1 MCIRDRSGVD
11 SKTAY
16 CNLLLP
22 STEWHGSRTPS
33 RWCTKWID
41 LYELEYSEPCL
52 EQPEERLNDTYR
64 ECNTWRYYPEYP
76 DLWNHTNCPDP
87 CLTYKCPKFAKCV
100 TRNSKKEYKVM

>member
-1 MCIRDRSGVD
+1 M
-11 SKTAY
+11 
-16 CNLLLP
+16 
-22 STEWHGSRTPS
+22 WHGSRTPS

-100 TRNSKKEYKVM
+100 TRNSKKEYKVMSADNNDSKNDGNDGNNDNDDDIR